1 MRKPDCNEAEAK
13 ILAEITVSDYMTAA
27 VKMIDRELGEGYAAK
42 NPGLIG
48 VLVKAM
54 AMDFNT
60 TSQSEDLYDIAG
72 SIDLLALEIK
82 FLKDS

>member
-1 MRKPDCNEAEAK
+1 MRKPNCNEAEAK
-13 ILAEITVSDYMTAA
+13 ILAGITVSDYMTTA
-27 VKMIDRELGEGYAAK
+27 VTIIDRELGEGYAAK

-54 AMDFNT
+54 AMDYNT
-60 TSQSEDLYDIAG
+60 TSQSEDFYELAS

-82 FLKDS
+82 WLKNS